1 MSHRWRRLFE
11 LVSIKVNLMIHST
24 IVRSDCDMYTAVMGM
39 GNHGRVSYVR
49 ATGYAVSTLLMPSKQ
64 QHGFD
69 SKSFRMTR
77 LLGRSILCNSDC
89 CCACARVRYISLKEE
104 MSDPATKE
112 EHVKKLRIAS
122 QAQVMCNSLT
132 ASLHPLTRPRLA

>member
-1 MSHRWRRLFE
+1 
-11 LVSIKVNLMIHST
+11 
-24 IVRSDCDMYTAVMGM
+24 MYTAVMVM
-39 GNHGRVSYVR
+39 GNNGRGSFVR
-49 ATGYAVSTLLMPSKQ
+49 ATRYAISTLFVPSEQ

-77 LLGRSILCNSDC
+77 LPGRSILCNSERRH
-89 CCACARVRYISLKEE
+89 ACARVRNISLKEE